1 MTNTPVA
8 VTAEAPPRSLLGR
21 FFGIIISP
29 QATFRSVVAHPRVFG
44 MLALICVGM
53 AVLVGGFLYTKTG
66 QLAWLDAATTSSF
79 RGPATPE
86 QLAAMEKIAPYAWMF
101 GVGQMVVI
109 VPVILLITAGIL
121 FAIFNAALGGNS
133 TFKQLFAVV
142 VHSSAISLLGQC
154 FTMPMNYLRGTM
166 SSSTNLAVLLPMVD
180 ETSFL
185 GRLLSMVDLFIIWWL
200 VVLAIGLGV
209 LYRRRTQPI
218 AVSLMAVYA
227 VIAVV
232 VAIVRSRMGGA

>member
-21 FFGIIISP
+21 FFGIITSP
-29 QATFRSVVAHPRVFG
+29 QATFRSVVAHPKVFG
-44 MLALICVGM
+44 MLALICLGM
-53 AVLVGGFLYTKTG
+53 ALLVGGFLNTKTG
-66 QLAWLDAATTSSF
+66 QLAWLDAATTSSL

-101 GVGQMVVI
+101 E
-109 VPVILLITAGIL
+109 
-121 FAIFNAALGGNS
+121 
-133 TFKQLFAVV
+133 
-142 VHSSAISLLGQC
+142 
-154 FTMPMNYLRGTM
+154 
-166 SSSTNLAVLLPMVD
+166 

-185 GRLLSMVDLFIIWWL
+185 GRLLGMVDLFIIWWL

-209 LYRRRTQPI
+209 LFRRRTQPI

>member
-8 VTAEAPPRSLLGR
+8 VTAEAAPRSLLGR
-21 FFGIIISP
+21 FFGIITAP
-29 QATFRSVVAHPRVFG
+29 QATYRSVVAHPKVFG
-44 MLALICVGM
+44 MMALLCIGM
-53 AVLVGGFLYTKTG
+53 AFLVGGFLYTKTG

-86 QLAAMEKIAPYAWMF
+86 AIAAMEKIAPYAWMF
-101 GVGQMVVI
+101 GVGQMLIVVPI
-109 VPVILLITAGIL
+109 IFLITAGIL

-166 SSSTNLAVLLPMVD
+166 TSSTNLAVLLPMID

-185 GRLLSMVDLFIIWWL
+185 GRLLGMASVRSHE
-200 VVLAIGLGV
+200 GL
-209 LYRRRTQPI
+209 RRTEPEKCR
-218 AVSLMAVYA
+218 LG
-227 VIAVV
+227 
-232 VAIVRSRMGGA
+232 RP